1 MARYRYAY
9 DDLNTLLDVVDLP
22 SDRVEVIGSFRCIGC
37 SQQLIAKTK
46 GERCVCQGKTRPFDT
61 LKVGHV
67 ITRPSAACHVKSDRR
82 LSTVSRV
89 VPVPR
94 GLPAVS

>member
-1 MARYRYAY
+1 MEYRPLWFEAYAHIY
-9 DDLNTLLDVVDLP
+9 PNKGALTPGVNKSTMDDFFDERVD
-22 SDRVEVIGSFRCIGC
+22 
-37 SQQLIAKTK
+37 A
-46 GERCVCQGKTRPFDT
+46 CVCQGKTRPFDT